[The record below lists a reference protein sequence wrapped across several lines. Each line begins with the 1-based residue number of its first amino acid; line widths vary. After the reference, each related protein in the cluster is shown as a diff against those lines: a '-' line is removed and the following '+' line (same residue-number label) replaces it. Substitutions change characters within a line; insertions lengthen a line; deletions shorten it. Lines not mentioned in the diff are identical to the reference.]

1 MKFFEITLVKYLDIW
16 FLSLLAH
23 TTQYSLP
30 RERNALSNHHV
41 EPTKSKGLICL
52 CRSL

>member
-23 TTQYSLP
+23 TKQHSLP
-30 RERNALSNHHV
+30 TDRNARNNNYIGSTNKV
-41 EPTKSKGLICL
+41 
-52 CRSL
+52 

>member
-23 TTQYSLP
+23 MKYSILY
-30 RERNALSNHHV
+30 
-41 EPTKSKGLICL
+41 
-52 CRSL
+52 